1 MAFTAEQR
9 KQRPLASGVLDYF
22 PDALLEVA
30 LVSWTGNEQHNP
42 GTPVH
47 WDRSKSGDEADALM
61 RHLLERGTRDTDGMR
76 HSAKVAWRALALLQK
91 EIEAEKLSEKLGQ
104 AAQDTLDLQYETF
117 KNMCFTHPEAP
128 NSTPDSTEPLSK
140 DKMIDILYG
149 SLASLAPTA
158 EPANS
163 ETHTPSLAPTSESPE
178 PDPSLLDSGCSLSH
192 R

>member
-91 EIEAEKLSEKLGQ
+91 EIEMEKLAEQ
-104 AAQDTLDLQYETF
+104 AYTTYDLQLQNF
-117 KNMCFTHPEAP
+117 LDMSTHPATP

-149 SLASLAPTA
+149 SLASPAPTA

-178 PDPSLLDSGCSLSH
+178 PDPSLLDS
-192 R
+192 

>member
-91 EIEAEKLSEKLGQ
+91 EIEADHYGKSLAEQVK
-104 AAQDTLDLQYETF
+104 TLDALIDQNFLDAT
-117 KNMCFTHPEAP
+117 FTHPATP

-149 SLASLAPTA
+149 SLASPAPTA
-158 EPANS
+158 EPSNS
-163 ETHTPSLAPTSESPE
+163 ETHTPSLAPASESPE
-178 PDPSLLDSGCSLSH
+178 PDPSLLDF
-192 R
+192 